1 MHSFVYAAIH
11 DDDTDG
17 NLLKNEEKRKSVLDD
32 VIIIDAS
39 LHFANDLLRN
49 MLDMHRAA
57 TNQLNV
63 DFTPVDI
70 LHDVLE
76 PVANMLYTRD
86 ADYEV
91 LIACPEDGLIVMSDR
106 LRLKQMVLNLA
117 RVRLMCVAA
126 VFE

>member
-1 MHSFVYAAIH
+1 M
-11 DDDTDG
+11 
-17 NLLKNEEKRKSVLDD
+17 DD

-91 LIACPEDGLIVMSDR
+91 QIACPEDGLIVMSDR

-117 RVRLMCVAA
+117 RVSS
-126 VFE
+126 VFYRN

>member
-1 MHSFVYAAIH
+1 
-11 DDDTDG
+11 
-17 NLLKNEEKRKSVLDD
+17 
-32 VIIIDAS
+32 
-39 LHFANDLLRN
+39 
-49 MLDMHRAA
+49 MHRAA

-63 DFTPVDI
+63 EFTPVDI

-91 LIACPEDGLIVMSDR
+91 QISCQPPDGLIVMSDR

-117 RVRLMCVAA
+117 RVSRVLFHAYSCLMR
-126 VFE
+126 